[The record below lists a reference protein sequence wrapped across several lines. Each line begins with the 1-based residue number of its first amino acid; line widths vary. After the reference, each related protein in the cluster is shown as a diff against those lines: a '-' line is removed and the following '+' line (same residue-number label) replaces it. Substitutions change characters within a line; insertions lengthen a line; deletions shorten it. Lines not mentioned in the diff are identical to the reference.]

1 MRGGDPGPPSPARPA
16 GPAAHTGP
24 PRSTCARRRAAPT
37 CRASAPGCLGLSARA
52 RRQRGRGSEPRRPGW
67 GCAARLPRDAPALG
81 AGNEEE
87 AGGGSGGGAA
97 GTRSRLSP
105 GGRGEPVRARKLVVP
120 GREKSSRPASFL
132 HAPSRPPPALRLPPP
147 ARSAP
152 LAAPRSPRRPAAGTR
167 AGARAGSGTPGSR
180 TLAALG
186 LQKPRSNQREPAP
199 RHPRPNS
206 HADARTSQE
215 GATGRREAGGRPE
228 GKGIDPGHPGRCSG
242 AEDPWPLRTHQA
254 ARFQGSGLGGTNAPP
269 ASALGGVG
277 AGTGRVRA
285 GGVGLRA
292 APPDAGG
299 ELTLA
304 GC

>member
-1 MRGGDPGPPSPARPA
+1 MSSGEGRGGDPGPPSPARPA

-186 LQKPRSNQREPAP
+186 LQKPRSNQREPGTLGQTRTLMRAP
-199 RHPRPNS
+199 LKRAQPG
-206 HADARTSQE
+206 E
-215 GATGRREAGGRPE
+215 GRLGAGRRGRASTQGTQAGAEGRRT
-228 GKGIDPGHPGRCSG
+228 PGPLGLTRQPGSRARDWAEPKPRLPAHWAGWAPGRG
-242 AEDPWPLRTHQA
+242 
-254 ARFQGSGLGGTNAPP
+254 GSGLEGW
-269 ASALGGVG
+269 ASAPHPQ
-277 AGTGRVRA
+277 TP
-285 GGVGLRA
+285 A
-292 APPDAGG
+292 AS
-299 ELTLA
+299 
-304 GC
+304 